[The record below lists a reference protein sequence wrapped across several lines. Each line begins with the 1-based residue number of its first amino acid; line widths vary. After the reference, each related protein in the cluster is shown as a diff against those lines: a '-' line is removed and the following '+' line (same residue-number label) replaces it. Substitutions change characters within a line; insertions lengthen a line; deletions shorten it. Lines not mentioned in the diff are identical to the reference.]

1 MMRRFFIFILIIV
14 LSGCGYST
22 RSLLRQDV
30 ESIYVPIF
38 DNDTFRR
45 GLEFKLTKSV
55 KDEIL
60 FRTKIKIV
68 DREDADAV
76 LYGKIADV
84 QERVISENIADD
96 IVEGS
101 VTIFLDIKLVDA
113 RTGRNIMEKKGLQWK
128 AEYIGRREE
137 AVSTAEN
144 EAFVDI
150 AERIVNLME
159 EEW

>member
-1 MMRRFFIFILIIV
+1 MRRFLVFILIIV

-30 ESIYVPIF
+30 ESIYIPIF

-84 QERVISENIADD
+84 KEREISENIADD

-101 VTIFLDIKLVDA
+101 ITLFLDIKLVDA

-128 AEYIGRREE
+128 TEYIGRRGE

-159 EEW
+159 EDW

>member
-1 MMRRFFIFILIIV
+1 MRRDLEGIH
-14 LSGCGYST
+14 
-22 RSLLRQDV
+22 
-30 ESIYVPIF
+30 VPIF

-45 GLEFKLTKSV
+45 GLEFGLTKAV

-60 FRTKIKIV
+60 FRTRLKIV
-68 DREDADAV
+68 DKEDADAI

-84 QERVISENIADD
+84 QENVLSENIADD

-101 VTIFLDIKLVDA
+101 VTVLLDIKLVDA
-113 RTGRNIMEKKGLQWK
+113 RTGRNVIEKKGLQWK
-128 AEYIGRREE
+128 TEYIGRRGE

-159 EEW
+159 EDW

>member
-1 MMRRFFIFILIIV
+1 MMRRFLVFILIIV

-30 ESIYVPIF
+30 ESIYIPIF

-84 QERVISENIADD
+84 KERVISENIADD

-101 VTIFLDIKLVDA
+101 ITLFLDIKLVDA

-128 AEYIGRREE
+128 TEYIGRRGE

-159 EEW
+159 EDW